1 MANVPKPKYY
11 CERCK
16 KTLAEDKFYKYK
28 DGSVCELCKEC
39 LTAHVKNF
47 EPETFTWILEKFDVP
62 YVISQW
68 NTLRDRAYVKDPKKI
83 GGPAVM
89 GRYLSSMKLVQWR
102 DYSWKD
108 SDELNKNIE
117 QKAKNATEEQAQERE
132 KRNEALRKDFEE
144 GNISQAEYETLTS
157 VDFQKEVND
166 SLGINLPGA
175 IPMPTNI
182 PGGNLEDSFAVKEE
196 DLPSVELTEEDKI
209 RLALKW
215 GRLYKPN
222 EWIELEQK
230 YSDMENS
237 FDIQDADTRNTLI
250 LMCKTDLKMNQ
261 ALDMGDIDSYQ
272 KLARVSSDLRK
283 SSKFTAAQN
292 KDKDADNIDCTGV
305 LVAVCE
311 RKTGFIP
318 TFYDMEKND
327 EPRDMIDAMIQDS
340 HNYLKKLTDDA
351 GFSQQIEIALKK
363 LALEKEAQETAAENA
378 EESEGKSLFDIT
390 SDDLTDK
397 DIADYYEDIEEQRE
411 TDSQLTQASNAFE
424 RFKKMRKAEIKGGDT
439 NDA

>member
-1 MANVPKPKYY
+1 
-11 CERCK
+11 
-16 KTLAEDKFYKYK
+16 
-28 DGSVCELCKEC
+28 
-39 LTAHVKNF
+39 
-47 EPETFTWILEKFDVP
+47 
-62 YVISQW
+62 
-68 NTLRDRAYVKDPKKI
+68 
-83 GGPAVM
+83 
-89 GRYLSSMKLVQWR
+89 
-102 DYSWKD
+102 
-108 SDELNKNIE
+108 
-117 QKAKNATEEQAQERE
+117 
-132 KRNEALRKDFEE
+132 
-144 GNISQAEYETLTS
+144 
-157 VDFQKEVND
+157 
-166 SLGINLPGA
+166 
-175 IPMPTNI
+175 
-182 PGGNLEDSFAVKEE
+182 
-196 DLPSVELTEEDKI
+196 
-209 RLALKW
+209 
-215 GRLYKPN
+215 
-222 EWIELEQK
+222 
-230 YSDMENS
+230 MENS